1 MKQSSIIILLTMFIS
16 MVSTKAVA
24 HDIEVKNSDGV
35 TIYYNW
41 IDNHKNLAV
50 TYKGSHFPRD
60 GQSYS
65 GNVVI
70 PESVEYE
77 GNTYNV
83 TEIGNRAF
91 YSCQNLTSVKFPNG
105 ITTIGEE
112 VFQSCIKLN
121 SITIPKNVTSIRADA
136 FYGCSGLTSVHIS
149 DIAAWCN
156 ISFSRTLINYEKNW
170 YRSSNPLFYAHHL
183 FLNGIEVTTLV
194 IPDSVKSIQNY
205 AFEGCRGLTSV
216 TIPNSVTNIGNQIFK
231 GCNGLTSIT
240 IPNSVTSIGD
250 FTFYDCSS
258 LTSITIPNSV
268 TDIGDEVFSGCT
280 ELASITI
287 SNSLKYIGKD
297 AFKDTKWYNNLPD
310 GLVYTGLIAYKY
322 KGTMP
327 ENTEVVL
334 KDGTVSIGEWAFSGC
349 SGMSSISIPN
359 SVTSIG
365 ENAFQGCNSLT
376 SVNISDIA
384 AWCDIN
390 FAPHNVGGYSYC
402 FSNPLR
408 YAKHL
413 YLNGEEI
420 TDLTIPY
427 GVTAISNR
435 AFIKFSGL
443 TSVTIPNSVTEI
455 GISAFRGC
463 TNLMTITIGSGVT
476 SIGGF
481 AFAKDNGFYSRT
493 RTDNDVLKVFC
504 KAETVPETNSYAF
517 EGCNIDQGLL
527 IVPDNA
533 VAAYQAVAPWS
544 GFGTISSETDYS
556 GIEGINMNSVNAR
569 IYDLR
574 GNHLENLHKG
584 VNIIKK
590 NNGTI
595 KKVFVK

>member
-1 MKQSSIIILLTMFIS
+1 MKQSIIIILLTMFMS

-41 IDNHKNLAV
+41 IDNRKNLAV
-50 TYKGSHFPRD
+50 TFQGRSFQNA
-60 GQSYS
+60 QSYS

-83 TEIGNRAF
+83 TEIGNHAF
-91 YSCQNLTSVKFPNG
+91 SSCQNLTSVKFPNG

-112 VFQSCIKLN
+112 AFYYCIKLN
-121 SITIPKNVTSIRADA
+121 SIAIPKNVTSIRADA
-136 FYGCSGLTSVHIS
+136 FSKCSGLTSVHIS

-156 ISFSRTLINYEKNW
+156 INFSRTLVSYEKNW
-170 YRSSNPLFYAHHL
+170 YHSSNPLLYAHHL
-183 FLNGIEVTTLV
+183 FLNGKEVTTLE
-194 IPDSVKSIQNY
+194 IPDGVTSIPDY
-205 AFEGCRGLTSV
+205 AFEGCSGLTSV
-216 TIPNSVTNIGNQIFK
+216 TIPNSVIEIGNQAFW

-240 IPNSVTSIGD
+240 IPNLVTYIGD
-250 FTFYDCSS
+250 YTFYDCSS
-258 LTSITIPNSV
+258 LTSITIPNNVKYIRDYAFAGCSSLNTLFIPNSV
-268 TDIGDEVFSGCT
+268 TYF
-280 ELASITI
+280 
-287 SNSLKYIGKD
+287 GKD
-297 AFKDTKWYNNLPD
+297 ALKGTTWYDNQPD
-310 GLVYTGLIAYKY
+310 GLVYAGLVAYKY

-327 ENTEVVL
+327 ENTEIVI
-334 KDGTVSIGEWAFSGC
+334 KEGTKSIVYGAFYNCSGMNSITIPNSVYYIGAEAFSGC
-349 SGMSSISIPN
+349 SG
-359 SVTSIG
+359 
-365 ENAFQGCNSLT
+365 LT
-376 SVNISDIA
+376 SVHISDIA
-384 AWCDIN
+384 AWCDII
-390 FAPHNVGGYSYC
+390 FEPHNVGGYSYC

-517 EGCNIDQGLL
+517 EGCNIDQSLL

-556 GIEGINMNSVNAR
+556 GIEGIYMDSVNAR

>member
-1 MKQSSIIILLTMFIS
+1 MKQSSIIILFTMFIS
-16 MVSTKAVA
+16 MVSSKAVA

-41 IDNHKNLAV
+41 INDHQNLAV
-50 TYKGSHFPRD
+50 TSQGSS
-60 GQSYS
+60 QKYS

-77 GNTYNV
+77 GKTYSV
-83 TEIGNRAF
+83 TEVDDYAF
-91 YSCQNLTSVKFPNG
+91 SSCKNLT
-105 ITTIGEE
+105 
-112 VFQSCIKLN
+112 
-121 SITIPKNVTSIRADA
+121 SITIPASVIFIGNDA
-136 FYGCSGLTSVHIS
+136 FRNCTGLKSVHIS
-149 DIAAWCN
+149 DIAAWCKIN
-156 ISFSRTLINYEKNW
+156 FYLAISYDNRGDMMISGN
-170 YRSSNPLFYAHHL
+170 SSNPLSSAHHL
-183 FLNGIEVTTLV
+183 FLNGNEVKDLI
-194 IPDSVKSIQNY
+194 IPDGVTSIHNI
-205 AFEGCRGLTSV
+205 AFDGCNNLTSV
-216 TIPNSVTNIGNQIFK
+216 TITSNVNNIGYFAFRN
-231 GCNGLTSIT
+231 
-240 IPNSVTSIGD
+240 
-250 FTFYDCSS
+250 CSS
-258 LTSITIPNSV
+258 LTSLTIGNSV
-268 TDIGDEVFSGCT
+268 TTINDYAFFGCS
-280 ELASITI
+280 ELASITFPESIRYI
-287 SNSLKYIGKD
+287 SES
-297 AFKDTKWYNNLPD
+297 AFKKTAWHDNLPD

-390 FAPHNVGGYSYC
+390 FAPHNVGGYSFC
-402 FSNPLR
+402 SSNPLR
-408 YAKHL
+408 FAKHL

-420 TDLTIPY
+420 TDLTIPD

-493 RTDNDVLKVFC
+493 RTDNGVLKVFC

-527 IVPDNA
+527 IVPNNA
-533 VAAYQAVAPWS
+533 VTAYQAVAPWS
-544 GFGTISSETDYS
+544 GFGTISGETDYS
-556 GIEGINMNSVNAR
+556 SIGGIYMDSDNAR

-584 VNIIKK
+584 VNIIKM